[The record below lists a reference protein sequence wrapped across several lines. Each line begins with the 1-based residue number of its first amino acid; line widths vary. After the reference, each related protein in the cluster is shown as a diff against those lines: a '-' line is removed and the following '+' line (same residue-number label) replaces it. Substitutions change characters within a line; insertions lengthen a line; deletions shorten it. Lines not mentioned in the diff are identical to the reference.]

1 MTGVKPDDTAKQADS
16 ARGPK
21 NRPDMALRAQRIR
34 LCDLTLP
41 CRIGVTEE
49 ERAQRQRL
57 RFNIELEVSPEA
69 PRHDR
74 IGEVVDYG
82 PLAAKVRDVC
92 TGAEYRLLESL
103 AEEIAAAC
111 MFDPRVVLARVRIE
125 KLDRYADMGGIGC
138 ELEYRRQDGS

>member
-1 MTGVKPDDTAKQADS
+1 MTGVKSDGTAKQVDS
-16 ARGPK
+16 TQSPERG
-21 NRPDMALRAQRIR
+21 PDMALRAQRIR
-34 LCDLTLP
+34 LRDLTLS

-103 AEEIAAAC
+103 AEKIAAAC
-111 MFDPRVVLARVRIE
+111 LFDPRVVLARVRIE

-138 ELEYRRQDGS
+138 EMEYRRQNGS